1 MELADSSIE
10 PHLSLEPPPEA
21 PEAPPAH
28 FRALSR
34 QSVSLPGALRASDSH
49 LTWHR
54 DVRIVDLGL
63 GGACVEASDST
74 ATGTSVELVIDTPH
88 LWDPLTLSGVVVW
101 SRRLPD
107 PEGGGSMIGVR
118 FEHSAG
124 SVVRTLTDLLEAE
137 AFG

>member
-1 MELADSSIE
+1 MESADTPTE
-10 PHLSLEPPPEA
+10 PTA
-21 PEAPPAH
+21 AH

-34 QSVSLPGALRASDSH
+34 QSVSLPGALLASDSH

-63 GGACVEASDST
+63 GGACLEASDC
-74 ATGTSVELVIDTPH
+74 AADGTNIELVIDTPH
-88 LWDPLTLSGVVVW
+88 LWDPLTLSGAIVW

-107 PEGGGSMIGVR
+107 PEGGGAIIGVR
-118 FEHSAG
+118 FEHG
-124 SVVRTLTDLLEAE
+124 SGGIVRTLTELLEAQ